1 MKKIKSLF
9 LITMFSLI
17 MSVQTIVASAAQLS
31 ELESGIYEIKN
42 DVYHEQ
48 EIGMNMARTYLDE
61 NMILEKSE
69 GKWYYTIKF
78 SGTDYMNNHRIC
90 LNGKEVDAEVVSED
104 ESKHTIELKFETDSV
119 TPNLSTKI
127 YVDAMERDVEFDVIP
142 KEDTLTL
149 VKAIEEPVEKVESET
164 TSKEDTED
172 NKQSEESKNEDV
184 KEDSSEQKTSNKT
197 IFIGIGAVIVI
208 AIIAL
213 VLKKF
218 KK

>member
-142 KEDTLTL
+142 KEDTLNL
-149 VKAIEEPVEKVESET
+149 VEAIEEPVEKVEAES
-164 TSKEDTED
+164 TSQEDEKT
-172 NKQSEESKNEDV
+172 SEETKNEEV
-184 KEDSSEQKTSNKT
+184 KENSTKEKTSNKT

-208 AIIAL
+208 AIMVL
-213 VLKKF
+213 VLKKS

>member
-104 ESKHTIELKFETDSV
+104 ESKHTIELKFETDSI
-119 TPNLSTKI
+119 TPDLSTKI

-149 VKAIEEPVEKVESET
+149 VKAIEEPVEKVEAES
-164 TSKEDTED
+164 TSQEDEKT
-172 NKQSEESKNEDV
+172 SEETKNEEV
-184 KEDSSEQKTSNKT
+184 KENSTKEKTSNKT
-197 IFIGIGAVIVI
+197 IFIGIGSVVVI

-213 VLKKF
+213 VVRKIKK
-218 KK
+218 

>member
-142 KEDTLTL
+142 KEDTLNL
-149 VKAIEEPVEKVESET
+149 VEAIEEPVEKVEAES
-164 TSKEDTED
+164 TSQEDEKT
-172 NKQSEESKNEDV
+172 SEETKDEEV
-184 KEDSSEQKTSNKT
+184 KENSTKEKTSNKT
-197 IFIGIGAVIVI
+197 IFIGIGTVTVI

-213 VLKKF
+213 VLKKS

>member
-1 MKKIKSLF
+1 
-9 LITMFSLI
+9 MFSLI

-48 EIGMNMARTYLDE
+48 ELGMNMARTYLDE

-142 KEDTLTL
+142 KEDTLNL
-149 VKAIEEPVEKVESET
+149 VEAIEEPVEKVEAES
-164 TSKEDTED
+164 TSQENEKT
-172 NKQSEESKNEDV
+172 SEETKNEEV
-184 KEDSSEQKTSNKT
+184 KENSTKEKTSNKT

-213 VLKKF
+213 VLKKS

>member
-142 KEDTLTL
+142 KEDTLNL
-149 VKAIEEPVEKVESET
+149 VEAIEEPVEKVEAES
-164 TSKEDTED
+164 TSQEDEKT
-172 NKQSEESKNEDV
+172 SEETKNEEV
-184 KEDSSEQKTSNKT
+184 KENSTKEKTSNKT
-197 IFIGIGAVIVI
+197 IFIGIGLSLIHI
-208 AIIAL
+208 
-213 VLKKF
+213 
-218 KK
+218 

>member
-142 KEDTLTL
+142 KEDTLNL
-149 VKAIEEPVEKVESET
+149 VEAIEEPVEKVQAES
-164 TSKEDTED
+164 TSQEDEKT
-172 NKQSEESKNEDV
+172 SEETKNKEV
-184 KEDSSEQKTSNKT
+184 KENSTKEKTSNKT

-213 VLKKF
+213 VLKKS

>member
-1 MKKIKSLF
+1 MKKLKHLFAILLTIFCITNVSYAASLDYG
-9 LITMFSLI
+9 LYN
-17 MSVQTIVASAAQLS
+17 V
-31 ELESGIYEIKN
+31 KN

-90 LNGKEVDAEVVSED
+90 LNGKEVKAEVVSED
-104 ESKHTIELKFETDSV
+104 ESKHTIELKFETDSI
-119 TPNLSTKI
+119 TPDLSTKI

-197 IFIGIGAVIVI
+197 IFIGIGTVIVI

-213 VLKKF
+213 VVRKIKK
-218 KK
+218 

>member
-1 MKKIKSLF
+1 MKKIKNLF
-9 LITMFSLI
+9 LIAMFSLI
-17 MSVQTIVASAAQLS
+17 MSVQTVVASAAQLS
-31 ELESGIYEIKN
+31 ELESGIYDIKN

-61 NMILEKSE
+61 NMTLEKSE

-90 LNGKEVDAEVVSED
+90 LNGEEVKAEVVSQD
-104 ESKHTIELKFETDSV
+104 ESQHTIELKFETDSI
-119 TPNLSTKI
+119 TPDLSTKI
-127 YVDAMERDVEFDVIP
+127 YVDAMVRDVEFDVIP

-197 IFIGIGAVIVI
+197 IFIGIGSVIVI

-213 VLKKF
+213 VVRKIKK
-218 KK
+218 

>member
-142 KEDTLTL
+142 KEDTLNL
-149 VKAIEEPVEKVESET
+149 VEAIEEPVEKVEAES
-164 TSKEDTED
+164 TSQEDEKT
-172 NKQSEESKNEDV
+172 SEEIKNEEV
-184 KEDSSEQKTSNKT
+184 KENSTKEKTSNKT

-213 VLKKF
+213 VLKKY

>member
-142 KEDTLTL
+142 KEDPLNL
-149 VKAIEEPVEKVESET
+149 VEAIEEPVEKVEAES
-164 TSKEDTED
+164 TSQEDEKT
-172 NKQSEESKNEDV
+172 SEETKNKEV
-184 KEDSSEQKTSNKT
+184 KENSTKEKTSNKT

-213 VLKKF
+213 VLKKS

>member
-9 LITMFSLI
+9 LIAMFSLI
-17 MSVQTIVASAAQLS
+17 MSVQTLVASAAQLS

-90 LNGKEVDAEVVSED
+90 LNGKEVKAEVVSED
-104 ESKHTIELKFETDSV
+104 ESKHTIELKFETDSI
-119 TPNLSTKI
+119 TPDLSTKI

-142 KEDTLTL
+142 KEDTLNL
-149 VKAIEEPVEKVESET
+149 VEAIEETVEKVEAES
-164 TSKEDTED
+164 TSQEDEKT
-172 NKQSEESKNEDV
+172 SEETKNKEV
-184 KEDSSEQKTSNKT
+184 KENSTKEKTSNKT
-197 IFIGIGAVIVI
+197 IFIGIGSVIVI
-208 AIIAL
+208 AIIA
-213 VLKKF
+213 VVVRKIKK
-218 KK
+218 

>member
-142 KEDTLTL
+142 KEDTLNL
-149 VKAIEEPVEKVESET
+149 VEAIEEPVEKVEAES
-164 TSKEDTED
+164 TSQEDEKT
-172 NKQSEESKNEDV
+172 SEETKDEEV
-184 KEDSSEQKTSNKT
+184 KENSTKEKTSNKT

-213 VLKKF
+213 VLKKS

>member
-9 LITMFSLI
+9 LIAMFSLI
-17 MSVQTIVASAAQLS
+17 MSVQTLVASAAQLS

-213 VLKKF
+213 VLKKS

>member
-90 LNGKEVDAEVVSED
+90 LNGKEVKAEVVSED
-104 ESKHTIELKFETDSV
+104 ESKHTIELKFETDSI
-119 TPNLSTKI
+119 TPDLSTKI

-142 KEDTLTL
+142 KEDTLNL
-149 VKAIEEPVEKVESET
+149 VEAIEEPVEKVEAES
-164 TSKEDTED
+164 TSQEDEKT
-172 NKQSEESKNEDV
+172 SEETKNEEV
-184 KEDSSEQKTSNKT
+184 KENSTKEKTSNKT

-213 VLKKF
+213 VVRKIKK
-218 KK
+218 

>member
-142 KEDTLTL
+142 KEDTLNL
-149 VKAIEEPVEKVESET
+149 VEAIEEPVEKVEAES
-164 TSKEDTED
+164 TSQEDEKT
-172 NKQSEESKNEDV
+172 SEETKNEEV
-184 KEDSSEQKTSNKT
+184 KENSTKEKTSNKT
-197 IFIGIGAVIVI
+197 IFIGIGSVIVI

-213 VLKKF
+213 VLKKS

>member
-149 VKAIEEPVEKVESET
+149 VKAIEEPVEKVEAES
-164 TSKEDTED
+164 TSQEDEKT
-172 NKQSEESKNEDV
+172 SEESKNEDV

-197 IFIGIGAVIVI
+197 IFIGIGSVIVI

-213 VLKKF
+213 VVRKIKK
-218 KK
+218 

>member
-9 LITMFSLI
+9 LIAMFSLI
-17 MSVQTIVASAAQLS
+17 MSVQTLVASAAQLS

-90 LNGKEVDAEVVSED
+90 LNGKEVKAEVVSED

-197 IFIGIGAVIVI
+197 IFIGIGSVIVI

-213 VLKKF
+213 VVRKIKK
-218 KK
+218 

>member
-104 ESKHTIELKFETDSV
+104 ESKHTIELKFETDSI
-119 TPNLSTKI
+119 TPDLSTKI

-142 KEDTLTL
+142 KEDTLNL
-149 VKAIEEPVEKVESET
+149 VEAIEEPVAKVEAES
-164 TSKEDTED
+164 TSQEDEKT
-172 NKQSEESKNEDV
+172 SEETKNKEV
-184 KEDSSEQKTSNKT
+184 KENSTKEKTSNKT

-213 VLKKF
+213 VVRKIKK
-218 KK
+218 

>member
-149 VKAIEEPVEKVESET
+149 VKAIEEPVEKVEAES
-164 TSKEDTED
+164 TSQEDEKT
-172 NKQSEESKNEDV
+172 SEETKNEEV
-184 KEDSSEQKTSNKT
+184 KENSTKEKTSNKT
-197 IFIGIGAVIVI
+197 IFIGIGSVVVI

-213 VLKKF
+213 VVRKIKK
-218 KK
+218 

>member
-9 LITMFSLI
+9 LIAMFSLI
-17 MSVQTIVASAAQLS
+17 MSVQTLVASAAQLS

-90 LNGKEVDAEVVSED
+90 LNGKEVKAEVVSED
-104 ESKHTIELKFETDSV
+104 ESKHTIELKFETDSI
-119 TPNLSTKI
+119 TPDLSTKI

-197 IFIGIGAVIVI
+197 IFIGIGSVIVI

-213 VLKKF
+213 VVRKNKK
-218 KK
+218 

>member
-213 VLKKF
+213 VLKKS

>member
-104 ESKHTIELKFETDSV
+104 ESKHTIELKFETDSI
-119 TPNLSTKI
+119 TPDLSTKI

-149 VKAIEEPVEKVESET
+149 VKAIDEPVEKVESET

-197 IFIGIGAVIVI
+197 IFIGIGSVIVI

-213 VLKKF
+213 VVRKIKK
-218 KK
+218 

>member
-90 LNGKEVDAEVVSED
+90 LNGKEVKAEVVSED
-104 ESKHTIELKFETDSV
+104 ESKHTIELKFETDSI
-119 TPNLSTKI
+119 TPDLSTKI

-149 VKAIEEPVEKVESET
+149 VKAIEEPVEKVEAES
-164 TSKEDTED
+164 TSQEDEKT
-172 NKQSEESKNEDV
+172 SEETKNEEV
-184 KEDSSEQKTSNKT
+184 KENSTKEKTSNKT

-213 VLKKF
+213 VLKKS

>member
-9 LITMFSLI
+9 LIAMFSLI
-17 MSVQTIVASAAQLS
+17 MSVQTLVASAAQLS

-90 LNGKEVDAEVVSED
+90 LNGKEVKAEVVSED
-104 ESKHTIELKFETDSV
+104 ESKHTIELKFETDSI
-119 TPNLSTKI
+119 TPDLSTKI

-142 KEDTLTL
+142 KADTLTL
-149 VKAIEEPVEKVESET
+149 VKAIEAPVEKVESET

-197 IFIGIGAVIVI
+197 IFIGIGSVIVI

-213 VLKKF
+213 VVRKIKK
-218 KK
+218 

>member
-90 LNGKEVDAEVVSED
+90 LNGKEVKAEVVSED

-142 KEDTLTL
+142 KEDTLNL
-149 VKAIEEPVEKVESET
+149 VEAIEEPVEKVEAES
-164 TSKEDTED
+164 TSQEDEKT
-172 NKQSEESKNEDV
+172 SEETKNEEV
-184 KEDSSEQKTSNKT
+184 KENSTKEKTSNKT
-197 IFIGIGAVIVI
+197 IFIGIGTVIVI

-213 VLKKF
+213 VLKKS

>member
-104 ESKHTIELKFETDSV
+104 KSKHTIELKFETDSV

-149 VKAIEEPVEKVESET
+149 VKAIEEPVEKVEAES
-164 TSKEDTED
+164 TSQEDEKT
-172 NKQSEESKNEDV
+172 SEETKNEEV
-184 KEDSSEQKTSNKT
+184 KENSTKEKTSNKT

-213 VLKKF
+213 VLKKS

>member
-9 LITMFSLI
+9 LIAMFSLI
-17 MSVQTIVASAAQLS
+17 MSVQTLVASAAQLS

-90 LNGKEVDAEVVSED
+90 LNGKEVKAEVVSED
-104 ESKHTIELKFETDSV
+104 ESKHTIELKFETDSI
-119 TPNLSTKI
+119 TPDLSTKI
-127 YVDAMERDVEFDVIP
+127 YVDAMERYVEFDVIP
-142 KEDTLTL
+142 NEDTLTL

-197 IFIGIGAVIVI
+197 IFIGIGSVIVI

-213 VLKKF
+213 VVRKIKK
-218 KK
+218 

>member
-149 VKAIEEPVEKVESET
+149 VEAIEEPVEKVEAES
-164 TSKEDTED
+164 TSQEDEKT
-172 NKQSEESKNEDV
+172 SEETKNKEV
-184 KEDSSEQKTSNKT
+184 KENSTKEKTSNKT

-213 VLKKF
+213 VLKKS

>member
-104 ESKHTIELKFETDSV
+104 ESKHTIELKFETDSI
-119 TPNLSTKI
+119 TPDLSTKI

-142 KEDTLTL
+142 KEDTLNL
-149 VKAIEEPVEKVESET
+149 VEAIEEPVAKVEAES
-164 TSKEDTED
+164 TSQEDEKT
-172 NKQSEESKNEDV
+172 SEETKNKEV
-184 KEDSSEQKTSNKT
+184 KENSTKEKTSNKT

-213 VLKKF
+213 VLKKS

>member
-9 LITMFSLI
+9 LIAMFSLI
-17 MSVQTIVASAAQLS
+17 MSVQTLVASAAQLS

-90 LNGKEVDAEVVSED
+90 LNGKEVKAEVVSED
-104 ESKHTIELKFETDSV
+104 ESKHTIELKFETDSI
-119 TPNLSTKI
+119 TPDLSTKI

-197 IFIGIGAVIVI
+197 IFIGIGSVIVI

-213 VLKKF
+213 VLKKS

>member
-149 VKAIEEPVEKVESET
+149 VKAIKVESET

-197 IFIGIGAVIVI
+197 IFIGIGSVIVI

-213 VLKKF
+213 VVRKIKK
-218 KK
+218 

>member
-90 LNGKEVDAEVVSED
+90 LNGKEVKAEVVSED

-142 KEDTLTL
+142 KEDTLNL
-149 VKAIEEPVEKVESET
+149 VEAIEEPVEKVEAES
-164 TSKEDTED
+164 TSQEDEKT
-172 NKQSEESKNEDV
+172 SEETKNKEV
-184 KEDSSEQKTSNKT
+184 KENSTKEKTSNKT

-213 VLKKF
+213 VLKKS

>member
-90 LNGKEVDAEVVSED
+90 LNGKEVVSED
-104 ESKHTIELKFETDSV
+104 KSKHTIELKFETDSV

-142 KEDTLTL
+142 KEDTLNL
-149 VKAIEEPVEKVESET
+149 VEAIEEPVEKVEAES
-164 TSKEDTED
+164 TSQEDEKT
-172 NKQSEESKNEDV
+172 SEETKNEEV
-184 KEDSSEQKTSNKT
+184 KENSTKEKTSNKT

-213 VLKKF
+213 VLKKS

>member
-142 KEDTLTL
+142 KEDTLNL
-149 VKAIEEPVEKVESET
+149 VEAIEEPVEKVEAES
-164 TSKEDTED
+164 TSQEDEKT
-172 NKQSEESKNEDV
+172 SEETKNEEV
-184 KEDSSEQKTSNKT
+184 KENSTKEKTSNKT
-197 IFIGIGAVIVI
+197 IFIGIGSVIVI

-213 VLKKF
+213 VVRKIKK
-218 KK
+218 

>member
-142 KEDTLTL
+142 KEDTLNL
-149 VKAIEEPVEKVESET
+149 VEAIEEPVEKVEAES
-164 TSKEDTED
+164 TSQEDEKT
-172 NKQSEESKNEDV
+172 SEETKNKEV
-184 KEDSSEQKTSNKT
+184 KENSTKEKTSNKT

-213 VLKKF
+213 VLKKY